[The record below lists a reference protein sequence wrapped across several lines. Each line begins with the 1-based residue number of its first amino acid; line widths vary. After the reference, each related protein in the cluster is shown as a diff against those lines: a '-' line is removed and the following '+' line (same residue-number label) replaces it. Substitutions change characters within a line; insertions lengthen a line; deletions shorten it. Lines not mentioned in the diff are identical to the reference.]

1 MQDSKRLIVAL
12 DYAGEEQ
19 ALAMADALDPTKVR
33 VKVGKELFTR
43 CGPPL
48 LKALQQRGFEVFLDL
63 KFHDI
68 PNTVAG
74 GARAAADL
82 GAWMLTLHAGNGG
95 AALRAART
103 AIDEMG
109 SAMHL
114 VGVTVLTSLDDAQ
127 LAEVGV
133 LDGARAQVAR
143 LAALAAECQMSG
155 IVCSAQELAL
165 VRGILPSDSLTVT
178 PGIRQSG
185 DAADDQNRT
194 MGPGEAVAA
203 GASYLVVGRPIT
215 RAPSPMQAVQN
226 YLNEIQLS

>member
-1 MQDSKRLIVAL
+1 MQDKKRLIVAL
-12 DYAGEEQ
+12 DYAEEAQ
-19 ALAMADALDPTKVR
+19 ALAMADALDPAQCR

-48 LKALQQRGFEVFLDL
+48 VKALQQRGFEIFLDL

-82 GAWMLTLHAGNGG
+82 GAWMLTLHAGNGSQ
-95 AALRAART
+95 AMRSARQ
-103 AIDEMG
+103 AVDDLG
-109 SAMHL
+109 SPMHL

-133 LDGARAQVAR
+133 TDGAQAQVAR
-143 LAALAAECQMSG
+143 LAALASESG
-155 IVCSAQELAL
+155 MAGVVCSAQELAL
-165 VRGILPSDSLTVT
+165 VRDILPTDALTVT
-178 PGIRQSG
+178 PGIRQLGEDAG
-185 DAADDQNRT
+185 DQTRT
-194 MGPGEAVAA
+194 LTPAQAVTA

-226 YLNEIQLS
+226 YLNEIQLG

>member
-1 MQDSKRLIVAL
+1 MQDKKRLIVAL
-12 DYAGEEQ
+12 DYADEAE
-19 ALAMADALDPTKVR
+19 ALAMADALDPTQCR

-48 LKALQQRGFEVFLDL
+48 VKSLQQRGFEIFLDL

-82 GAWMLTLHAGNGG
+82 GAWMLTLHAGNGSQ
-95 AALRAART
+95 AMRAARQ
-103 AIDEMG
+103 AVDELG
-109 SAMHL
+109 SGMHL

-127 LAEVGV
+127 LVEVGV
-133 LDGARAQVAR
+133 TDGAQAQVAR
-143 LAALAAECQMSG
+143 LAALANECRMAG
-155 IVCSAQELAL
+155 VVCSAQELAL
-165 VRGILPSDSLTVT
+165 VRDILPADALTVT
-178 PGIRQSG
+178 PGIRQQGEDAG
-185 DAADDQNRT
+185 DQTRT
-194 MGPGEAVAA
+194 LTPAQAVAA

-226 YLNEIQLS
+226 YLNEIQLG

>member
-1 MQDSKRLIVAL
+1 MQDKKRLIVAL
-12 DYAGEEQ
+12 DYADEAE
-19 ALAMADALDPTKVR
+19 ALAMADALDPAQCR

-48 LKALQQRGFEVFLDL
+48 VKSLQQRGFEIFLDL

-82 GAWMLTLHAGNGG
+82 GAWMLTLHAGNGSQ
-95 AALRAART
+95 AMRAARQ
-103 AIDEMG
+103 AVDDMG

-133 LDGARAQVAR
+133 NDGAQAQVAR
-143 LAALAAECQMSG
+143 LAALASECRMAG
-155 IVCSAQELAL
+155 VVCSAQELAL
-165 VRGILPSDSLTVT
+165 VRDILPADALTVT
-178 PGIRQSG
+178 PGIRQQGEDAG
-185 DAADDQNRT
+185 DQTRT
-194 MGPGEAVAA
+194 LTPAQAVAA

-226 YLNEIQLS
+226 YLNEIQLG

>member
-1 MQDSKRLIVAL
+1 MQDNKRLIVAL
-12 DYAGEEQ
+12 DYADEAE
-19 ALAMADALDPTKVR
+19 ALAMADALDPARCR

-48 LKALQQRGFEVFLDL
+48 VKSLQQRGFEIFRDL

-82 GAWMLTLHAGNGG
+82 GAWMLTLHAGNGSQ
-95 AALRAART
+95 AMRAARQ
-103 AIDEMG
+103 AVDEMG
-109 SAMHL
+109 SSMHL

-133 LDGARAQVAR
+133 SDGAQVQVAR
-143 LAALAAECQMSG
+143 LAALANECRMAG
-155 IVCSAQELAL
+155 VVCSAQELAL
-165 VRGILPSDSLTVT
+165 VRGILPANALTVT
-178 PGIRQSG
+178 PGIRQQGEDAG
-185 DAADDQNRT
+185 DQTRT
-194 MGPGEAVAA
+194 LTPAQAVAA

-226 YLNEIQLS
+226 YLNEIQLG

>member
-1 MQDSKRLIVAL
+1 MQDKKRLIVAL
-12 DYAGEEQ
+12 DYADEAE
-19 ALAMADALDPTKVR
+19 ALAMADALDPTQCR

-48 LKALQQRGFEVFLDL
+48 VKSLQQRGFEIFLDL

-82 GAWMLTLHAGNGG
+82 GAWMLTLHASNGSQ
-95 AALRAART
+95 AMTAARQ
-103 AIDEMG
+103 AVDELG
-109 SAMHL
+109 SDMHL

-133 LDGARAQVAR
+133 SDGAQAQVAR
-143 LAALAAECQMSG
+143 LAALANECRMAG
-155 IVCSAQELAL
+155 VVCSAQELEL
-165 VRGILPSDSLTVT
+165 VRDILPADALTVT
-178 PGIRQSG
+178 PGIRQQGEDAG
-185 DAADDQNRT
+185 DQTRT
-194 MGPGEAVAA
+194 LTPAQAVTA

-226 YLNEIQLS
+226 YLNEIQLG

>member
-1 MQDSKRLIVAL
+1 M
-12 DYAGEEQ
+12 
-19 ALAMADALDPTKVR
+19 
-33 VKVGKELFTR
+33 
-43 CGPPL
+43 
-48 LKALQQRGFEVFLDL
+48 DL

-82 GAWMLTLHAGNGG
+82 GAWMLTLHAGNGSQ
-95 AALRAART
+95 AMRAARQ
-103 AIDEMG
+103 AVDETG

-133 LDGARAQVAR
+133 SDGAQAQVAR
-143 LAALAAECQMSG
+143 LATLANECQMAG
-155 IVCSAQELAL
+155 VVCSAQELAL
-165 VRGILPSDSLTVT
+165 VRGILPADSLTVT
-178 PGIRQSG
+178 PGIRQQGEDAG
-185 DAADDQNRT
+185 DQTRT
-194 MGPGEAVAA
+194 LTPGQAIAA

-226 YLNEIQLS
+226 YLNEIQLG

>member
-12 DYAGEEQ
+12 DYASEDE
-19 ALAMADALDPTKVR
+19 ALAMADALDPAQCR

-48 LKALQQRGFEVFLDL
+48 LKSLQQRGFEIFLDL

-82 GAWMLTLHAGNGG
+82 GAWMLTLHAGNGSQ
-95 AALRAART
+95 AMQAARKAVNET
-103 AIDEMG
+103 G
-109 SAMHL
+109 SPMHL
-114 VGVTVLTSLDDAQ
+114 VGVTVLTSMDDQQ

-133 LDGARAQVAR
+133 QGGAQEQVTR
-143 LAALAAECQMSG
+143 LATLANDCELSG
-155 IVCSAQELAL
+155 IVCSAQELPA
-165 VRGILPSDSLTVT
+165 VRKILPADALTVT
-178 PGIRQSG
+178 PGIRQAG
-185 DAADDQNRT
+185 AALDDQART
-194 MGPGEAVAA
+194 LTPGQAVAA

-215 RAPSPMQAVQN
+215 RAESPRQALGN
-226 YLNEIQLS
+226 FLNEIQLA

>member
-1 MQDSKRLIVAL
+1 MQDKKRLIVAL
-12 DYAGEEQ
+12 DYAEEAQ
-19 ALAMADALDPTKVR
+19 ALAMADALDPAQCR

-48 LKALQQRGFEVFLDL
+48 VKALQQRGFEIFLDL

-82 GAWMLTLHAGNGG
+82 GAWMLTLHAGNGSQ
-95 AALRAART
+95 AMRSARQ
-103 AIDEMG
+103 AVDDLG
-109 SAMHL
+109 SPMHL

-133 LDGARAQVAR
+133 TDGAQAQVAR
-143 LAALAAECQMSG
+143 LAALASESG
-155 IVCSAQELAL
+155 MAGVVCSAQELAL
-165 VRGILPSDSLTVT
+165 VRDILPADALTVT
-178 PGIRQSG
+178 PGIRQLGEDAG
-185 DAADDQNRT
+185 DQTRT
-194 MGPGEAVAA
+194 LTPAQAVTA

-226 YLNEIQLS
+226 YLNEIQLG

>member
-1 MQDSKRLIVAL
+1 MQDNRRLIVAL
-12 DYAGEEQ
+12 DYADEAE
-19 ALAMADALDPTKVR
+19 ALAMADALDPTQCR

-48 LKALQQRGFEVFLDL
+48 VKSLQQRGFEIFLDL

-82 GAWMLTLHAGNGG
+82 GAWMLTLHAGNGSQ
-95 AALRAART
+95 AMRAARQ
-103 AIDEMG
+103 AVDDMG

-114 VGVTVLTSLDDAQ
+114 IGVTVLTSLDDAQ

-133 LDGARAQVAR
+133 SDGAQAQVAR
-143 LAALAAECQMSG
+143 LAALASKCRMAG
-155 IVCSAQELAL
+155 VVCSAQELAL
-165 VRGILPSDSLTVT
+165 VRDILPADALTVT
-178 PGIRQSG
+178 PGIRQQGEDAG
-185 DAADDQNRT
+185 DQTRT
-194 MGPGEAVAA
+194 LTPAQAVAA
-203 GASYLVVGRPIT
+203 GASHLVVGRPIT

-226 YLNEIQLS
+226 YLNEIQLG

>member
-1 MQDSKRLIVAL
+1 MQDTKRLIVAL
-12 DYAGEEQ
+12 DYPSESL
-19 ALAMADALDPTKVR
+19 ALGMADQLDPEKCR

-48 LKALQQRGFEVFLDL
+48 LKSLQDRGFEVFLDL

-82 GAWMLTLHAGNGG
+82 GAWMLTLHAGNGS
-95 AALRAART
+95 AAMRAARE
-103 AIDEMG
+103 AVDAMN
-109 SAMHL
+109 SQMHL

-133 LDGARAQVAR
+133 NSTASEQVAR
-143 LAALAAECQMSG
+143 LAKLAAAERMSG
-155 IVCSAQELAL
+155 VVCSAQELPL
-165 VRGILPSDSLTVT
+165 VRGLLPADAITVT
-178 PGIRQSG
+178 PGIRQQGESAG
-185 DAADDQNRT
+185 DQSRT
-194 MGPGEAVAA
+194 MTPAEAVAA

-215 RAPSPMQAVQN
+215 QSENPEKAVRA
-226 YLNEIQLS
+226 YLDEMEV

>member
-1 MQDSKRLIVAL
+1 MQDKKRLIVAL
-12 DYAGEEQ
+12 DYAEEAQ
-19 ALAMADALDPTKVR
+19 ALAMADALDPAQCR

-48 LKALQQRGFEVFLDL
+48 VKALQQRGFEIFLDL

-82 GAWMLTLHAGNGG
+82 GAWMLTLHAGNGSQ
-95 AALRAART
+95 AMRAARQ
-103 AIDEMG
+103 AVDDLG
-109 SAMHL
+109 SPMHL

-133 LDGARAQVAR
+133 TDGAQAQVAR
-143 LAALAAECQMSG
+143 LAALASESG
-155 IVCSAQELAL
+155 MAGVVCSAQELAL
-165 VRGILPSDSLTVT
+165 VRDILPADALTVT
-178 PGIRQSG
+178 PGIRQLGEDAG
-185 DAADDQNRT
+185 DQTRT
-194 MGPGEAVAA
+194 LTPAQAVTA

-226 YLNEIQLS
+226 YLNEIQLG

>member
-12 DYAGEEQ
+12 DYPDEAQ
-19 ALAMADALDPTKVR
+19 ALAMADALDPTQCR

-48 LKALQQRGFEVFLDL
+48 MKALQQRGFEIFLDL

-82 GAWMLTLHAGNGG
+82 GAWMLTLHAGNGSQ
-95 AALRAART
+95 ALRAARKAVDDT
-103 AIDEMG
+103 G

-114 VGVTVLTSLDDAQ
+114 VGVTVLTSLDDEQ

-133 LDGARAQVAR
+133 MDGAKAQVAR
-143 LAALAAECQMSG
+143 LATLSAECRLAG
-155 IVCSAQELAL
+155 VVCSAQELEL
-165 VRGILPSDSLTVT
+165 VRGILPANALTVT
-178 PGIRQSG
+178 PGIRQQGEDAG
-185 DAADDQNRT
+185 DQTRT
-194 MGPGEAVAA
+194 LTPAQAVSA

-215 RAPSPMQAVQN
+215 RAMSPMQAVGN
-226 YLNEIQLS
+226 YLNEIKMG